1 MSWQDGIKKE
11 GHYVIIDT
19 LIEQVTGVLTA
30 IEDELVPIGLTDHEL
45 KITMKTL
52 EKLRGYYQERRI

>member
-52 EKLRGYYQERRI
+52 EKLRG